1 MFVCFS
7 TSNTVHHQCNFKPPL
22 QTTQLAPVGAPTERG
37 EENAARKFG
46 QMVSLEQ
53 TSGEKHRQD
62 SVITQTVYP
71 VDSASMFNEH
81 SKSILGKV
89 LNIDNLILEQKNE
102 IENIIWIL

>member
-1 MFVCFS
+1 
-7 TSNTVHHQCNFKPPL
+7 
-22 QTTQLAPVGAPTERG
+22 
-37 EENAARKFG
+37 
-46 QMVSLEQ
+46 MVSLEK
-53 TSGEKHRQD
+53 TSGEKHRKD
-62 SVITQTVYP
+62 SVITLETVYP